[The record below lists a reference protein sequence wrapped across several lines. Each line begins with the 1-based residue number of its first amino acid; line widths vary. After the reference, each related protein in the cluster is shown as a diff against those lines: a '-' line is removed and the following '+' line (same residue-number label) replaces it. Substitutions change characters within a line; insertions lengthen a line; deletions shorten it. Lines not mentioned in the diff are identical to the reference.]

1 MSSLSND
8 LKQCKPLYMSPF
20 SLHKIATI
28 YFLNTDLFYN
38 NSNRS
43 TEQNLNIVE
52 AIMQQMRFIEY
63 FFSIKNK

>member
-1 MSSLSND
+1 
-8 LKQCKPLYMSPF
+8 MSPF